1 MRETAIERGDIVSR
15 DDIVRLVNGFYDR
28 VRGDDV
34 LGPIFDDV
42 AHTDWDAHLPKMHD
56 FWETVL
62 FSTGSFRGNPLGVH
76 LDLARR
82 VLLGE
87 REFGRWLDLFHDNV
101 DALFRGPRAEEAKL
115 RALRIATV
123 MQMHISSVS

>member
-1 MRETAIERGDIVSR
+1 MQLPCASGDIASR

-28 VRGDDV
+28 VRTDDV

-42 AHTDWDAHLPKMHD
+42 AHTDWDAHLPKMYD

-62 FSTGSFRGNPLGVH
+62 FSTGSFRGDPLAIH

-82 VLLGE
+82 VPLGD
-87 REFGRWLDLFHDNV
+87 REFGRWLELFDKNVDVLFH
-101 DALFRGPRAEEAKL
+101 GKRAKDAKL
-115 RALRIATV
+115 RASRIATV
-123 MQMHISSVS
+123 MQLHIASFG

>member
-1 MRETAIERGDIVSR
+1 MPETAIERGDIASR

-28 VRGDDV
+28 VRADGI
-34 LGPIFDDV
+34 LGPIFDDA
-42 AHTDWDAHLPKMHD
+42 AHTDWDAHLPKMYD

-62 FSTGSFRGNPLGVH
+62 FSTGSFRGNPLGIH

-82 VLLGE
+82 VPLGE
-87 REFGRWLDLFHDNV
+87 REFGRWLDLFCTNV
-101 DALFRGPRAEEAKL
+101 DVLFRGPCAEEAKV

-123 MQMHISSVS
+123 MQMHISSVG